1 MAHSHPTRARVA
13 IFLAL
18 SFYAAGALVA
28 QDARA
33 ALREGRR
40 TEAPRFATTRQAPDA
55 DAYGTGTYT
64 VTTIN
69 AMSFVPFDPNDT
81 YISDLCCLSRAFA
94 DGDGELY
101 SSVSIPAGVVIDYI
115 GLESYS
121 FCAGVVGV
129 ELWEVDH
136 GQTSGIAS
144 FSSSAHSYGSD
155 FNASPISYLNSTNT
169 GKALAIQVELAN
181 NCLNWPAVSWVEI
194 WWRRVVSD
202 PPGTATFND
211 VPTSH
216 PFFQFIEALN
226 AAGITG
232 GCGNGNYCPDGPVTR
247 GQMAVFLSKALGLH
261 WPG

>member
-1 MAHSHPTRARVA
+1 MFHTHRTRGILAMS
-13 IFLAL
+13 LAL
-18 SFYAAGALVA
+18 SVCAAALFA
-28 QDARA
+28 QDPLA
-33 ALREGRR
+33 AIRQGERK
-40 TEAPRFATTRQAPDA
+40 EAPRFATTRQSPDA
-55 DAYGTGTYT
+55 FGTGDYT

-69 AMSFVPFDPNDT
+69 AMSFIPFDPNDT
-81 YISDLCCLSRAFA
+81 YISALCCLSRAFN
-94 DGDGELY
+94 DGDGDLY

-136 GQTSGIAS
+136 GQTSGIAT
-144 FSSSAHSYGSD
+144 FSSSAHSYASD
-155 FNASPISYLNSTNT
+155 YNSTPIGYLNATNE

-181 NCLNWPAVSWVEI
+181 NCVNWPALSWVEI

-216 PFFQFIEALN
+216 PFFQFVEALN

-232 GCGNGNYCPDGPVTR
+232 GCGNGNYCPDSPVTR

-261 WPG
+261 WPH